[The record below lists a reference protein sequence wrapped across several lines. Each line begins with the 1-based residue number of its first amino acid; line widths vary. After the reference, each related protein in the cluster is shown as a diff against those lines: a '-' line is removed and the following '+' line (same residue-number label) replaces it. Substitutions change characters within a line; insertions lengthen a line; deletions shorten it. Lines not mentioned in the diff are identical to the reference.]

1 MTDFSTLSKKQV
13 SGSTPASVF
22 KVRGHPHEK
31 KIDRTDRYSHC
42 ACGGGCPACQN
53 KSCDTAVSQPS
64 DTAEVEA
71 DKIADEVMR
80 IPADDSYSKTSKNNS
95 AKSIQ
100 RESSLGKNQPRTIS
114 RKSTTAN
121 AARISQSPMHVDN
134 ALNSGG
140 RPLDHKTRK
149 FYESRMNHDFGNV
162 RVHTGAL
169 ADRSAT
175 ALDADAYTVGSHIVF
190 AGDRYAPENAQGKH
204 LLGHELAHVA
214 QQSSRTP
221 RIQRRPRR
229 KSKDDSAPLDM
240 IKNAITYVGDALDE
254 AKQDDY
260 ARSIV
265 GDFVSSKN
273 LLDFSHERK
282 QKQETYKKSKL
293 STETYFI
300 AVKHKPDGKN
310 AKKPWSIIVDQHV
323 TFSLNGQFKGQY
335 HIRDFARLN
344 ANYEKMPS
352 PSTLVNA
359 SAYDTSQPKTNVT
372 FETPNFFSTSVVGND
387 KPASTFAQRA
397 KGNALFDLAA
407 SAKARVQALEKLI
420 PGFQP
425 VTATNPQDDLPG
437 KKQPDKKPD
446 PRPHRDQVTEEDD
459 EQTVRTPD
467 RQPSRVREYKKTRG
481 DDKTIEVETEIAAEK
496 DGGGWLSGLLKALK
510 SIAKGLAIF
519 AAAVAA
525 VVIIAFVVTG
535 SIIALPVAAAI
546 AGAFLLGYGL
556 GTALRQRFGQDAY
569 KGRPFAAIGRSLLDT
584 VGITGIQEA
593 YTGKDAAT
601 GRKLTEEERTERGTL
616 AAVSLLTLLWGG
628 LKGRGGK
635 TSTPKTTAPA
645 KPAPVPAPIKPTPV
659 PVEPPRTT
667 VKPAPTPAEPV
678 PAPTPVEPVPA
689 PTPVEPVP
697 APKPTPTERLPA
709 PAPLEPVPAPK
720 PTPAPLPN
728 DPVPAP
734 IKPALAPV
742 EPPANTRPS
751 PKDSGQG
758 TTAPKIKTPGARV
771 RTRMADVQQGL
782 RDAITRLK
790 EAITESRKDGVGIN
804 KERIAAQ
811 TDMLQKQQRV
821 QKMDR
826 SDPARTQALKEFQEA
841 KAKFEELQQQ
851 YDFRKNKTDEL
862 VEKEAQYTKALN
874 NKIYER
880 PTSYNAGVENAVWE
894 SAVKQG
900 NGTVKSPSGMEIK
913 PGDNWVMGHKPG
925 WEFWKHQ
932 VSAAR
937 RGIAREQFLKEF
949 NESKNYRPETAA
961 DNGSHRFEAPDNI
974 SYWP

>member
-1 MTDFSTLSKKQV
+1 MNKKLRPVARQ
-13 SGSTPASVF
+13 SN
-22 KVRGHPHEK
+22 
-31 KIDRTDRYSHC
+31 C
-42 ACGGGCPACQN
+42 ACGGGCPACQE
-53 KSCDTAVSQPS
+53 KSDGITISQPT

-71 DKIADEVMR
+71 DKIADDVMR
-80 IPADDSYSKTSKNNS
+80 KPSDDSPSKKNKYNS
-95 AKSIQ
+95 AKSV
-100 RESSLGKNQPRTIS
+100 REVNNLGKNEHQTIN
-114 RKSTTAN
+114 RKSSTAS
-121 AARISQSPMHVDN
+121 RPTISQSPAHVDK

-140 RPLDHKTRK
+140 RPLDNKTRE
-149 FYESRMNHDFGNV
+149 FYESRINHDFGNV

-169 ADRSAT
+169 AHYSAT

-190 AGDRYAPENAQGKH
+190 SGDRYAPGSAQGKH

-214 QQSSRTP
+214 QQSSATP

-229 KSKDDSAPLDM
+229 KRKDESAPLNI

-300 AVKHKPDGKN
+300 AVKQKPDGKD

-352 PSTLVNA
+352 PSTLINV

-372 FETPNFFSTSVVGND
+372 FETPNFFSTSVVGNE
-387 KPASTFAQRA
+387 KPASTFAKRA
-397 KGNALFDLAA
+397 KGSALFDLAA

-425 VTATNPQDDLPG
+425 VSAPNPQDDLPG
-437 KKQPDKKPD
+437 KKQADKKPD

-467 RQPSRVREYKKTRG
+467 RQPSRVQEYKKTRG
-481 DDKTIEVETEIAAEK
+481 DDKTIEVETEVAAEK
-496 DGGGWLSGLLKALK
+496 DEGGWLSGLFKALK
-510 SIAKGLAIF
+510 SIALGLGIF
-519 AAAVAA
+519 AAAVLA
-525 VVIIAFVVTG
+525 VVVIAFVITG
-535 SIIALPVAAAI
+535 SVIALPVAAAI

-616 AAVSLLTLLWGG
+616 GTVSLLTLLWGG

-635 TSTPKTTAPA
+635 TSTPRTTAPTT
-645 KPAPVPAPIKPTPV
+645 PAPVPAPIKPTPV
-659 PVEPPRTT
+659 PIEPPSAT
-667 VKPAPTPAEPV
+667 VKPTPTPLEPV
-678 PAPTPVEPVPA
+678 PVEPAPAPAPVEPLPAPIKPVPAPVEPVPA
-689 PTPVEPVP
+689 EPAPAPSPAPAEPLPAPVEPVP
-697 APKPTPTERLPA
+697 A
-709 PAPLEPVPAPK
+709 EPVPAPK

-728 DPVPAP
+728 EPVPAP
-734 IKPALAPV
+734 TKPSPV
-742 EPPANTRPS
+742 PAEPPADTRPS
-751 PKDSGQG
+751 PKDSTQG
-758 TTAPKIKTPGARV
+758 TPATKTKSSGAGA

-790 EAITESRKDGVGIN
+790 DAITESRKDGVGIN

-874 NKIYER
+874 NKTYER

-900 NGTVKSPSGMEIK
+900 NGSVKSPSGVEIR

-937 RGIAREQFLKEF
+937 RGITREQFLKEF